1 MRKSLLSWRPQPKGS
16 RKPEKRRFKS
26 YGCFA
31 SAVCT
36 GGSNPSMDCF
46 IKRESNKSFRIQT
59 KKNRVVYLEFK
70 LYCYSNKWHFNFLH
84 IVGINFWMLY
94 VILIL
99 AGKEAFVFI
108 FLCSLWQLL
117 QRIMYNQANDSSIK
131 IWIIKCRQNGHSNIS
146 PIAHEL

>member
-16 RKPEKRRFKS
+16 RKPEKRRFKR

-46 IKRESNKSFRIQT
+46 IKRESNKSFRIKT
-59 KKNRVVYLEFK
+59 KKNRAVYLEFK
-70 LYCYSNKWHFNFLH
+70 LYCYSNKWHFNSLH
-84 IVGINFWMLY
+84 IVGMNFWMLY
-94 VILIL
+94 VIVIL

-131 IWIIKCRQNGHSNIS
+131 I
-146 PIAHEL
+146 

>member
-16 RKPEKRRFKS
+16 RKPEKRRFKR

-59 KKNRVVYLEFK
+59 KKNGAVYLEFK
-70 LYCYSNKWHFNFLH
+70 LYCYSNKWHFNSLH
-84 IVGINFWMLY
+84 IVGMNFWMLY

-117 QRIMYNQANDSSIK
+117 QRIMYNQANDGSIK